1 MQIRMKCPTVDC
13 AGILQVSDDDH
24 GHGYDLPMV
33 IACGDCG
40 TGFTLAGGHLRIVS
54 ERRPIEAPK
63 AGQPGLR
70 PAQSGTV
77 VARALP

>member
-1 MQIRMKCPTVDC
+1 MQIRMKCPTVSC

-24 GHGYDLPMV
+24 GYELPLV
-33 IACGDCG
+33 ITCSECG

-54 ERRPIEAPK
+54 DPRPIEATKPD
-63 AGQPGLR
+63 
-70 PAQSGTV
+70 QSGTV